1 MRSCSASR
9 PPLSAVEMTV
19 AEYLADPRAATE
31 AAERAGYVVV
41 KDDQGVTQMT
51 IFSDRAVEQEP

>member
-1 MRSCSASR
+1 
-9 PPLSAVEMTV
+9 MTV